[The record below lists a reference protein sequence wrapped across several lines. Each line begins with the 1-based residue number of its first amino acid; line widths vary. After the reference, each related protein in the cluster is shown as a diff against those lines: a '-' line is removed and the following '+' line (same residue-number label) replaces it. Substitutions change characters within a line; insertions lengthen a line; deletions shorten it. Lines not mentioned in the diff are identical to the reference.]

1 MAYCPEAVE
10 SEPQLHPR
18 RRHYPRQ
25 TLRSLAYVT
34 LDEGNGG
41 IIRDLTESGM
51 AVQAVGRLHPGQ
63 EVSIR
68 FEVLSPR
75 VRVDARG
82 RVAWADSSGQ
92 AGIQFFGVTA
102 RAQRSLKDWLLFQ
115 MLSAATISGRDSMF
129 STIEPALSFSAAARP
144 AIVVEPSFTLED
156 SESARV
162 NWGFFSLSTRIFSIF
177 VDSLVLLCAVL
188 LFSISSIAVMGG
200 LPAWPLAA
208 ALFFTALTIFVAV
221 YQILFSDLLYGATPG
236 RRLAMLASNQQDP
249 NGRDQRFR

>member
-1 MAYCPEAVE
+1 
-10 SEPQLHPR
+10 
-18 RRHYPRQ
+18 
-25 TLRSLAYVT
+25 VT

-144 AIVVEPSFTLED
+144 SIVVEPSFTLED

-188 LFSISSIAVMGG
+188 VFSISSIAVMGG

-221 YQILFSDLLYGATPG
+221 YQILFSDLMYGATPG
-236 RRLAMLASNQQDP
+236 RRLAMLASNLPDP